1 MLLRPSSQLAIG
13 VGALVEKPLI
23 LVRVVASHFD
33 AGFETDGVVR
43 HAAPSAAVLP
53 KM

>member
-1 MLLRPSSQLAIG
+1 MLLRPSSQLVIG

-23 LVRVVASHFD
+23 LIRVVASHFD
-33 AGFETDGVVR
+33 AAFEADRVVR
-43 HAAPSAAVLP
+43 HTAPSAAVLS